1 METLNATNKTTA
13 YKPNMTVEKIA
24 LNKTVY
30 LGNQTSFTIV
40 VRNTGDCDLGNV
52 TVVEKSYTGL
62 VFDSYI
68 NGTGNWK
75 RVGDKF
81 VLDGVLAK
89 NASASFRVIFN
100 TTVSGNFTNVVV
112 ANSNV
117 TENKTTE
124 NKTEVVPIRVNVTK
138 VWNDNNNQ
146 HGMRPENVTIILFAD
161 GKKIDEI
168 VLSDKNNWNHIF
180 VELPMVKDG
189 KVINYTV
196 SEIPI
201 ENYTMNII
209 NKTVDDFTVIIANNT
224 YDFDVVNNESIDDS
238 AQIFNES
245 NAVSNE
251 SAQTELT
258 KNNSVESKSISLSA
272 SKLSTTYASGKYFN
286 VKAIDSKT
294 KKPVPD
300 VKLIL
305 KVYSGKKYKKISV
318 TTDFRGIAKYYASNL
333 GIGSHKVTINVKD
346 SKKFSSK
353 ISYSSIKISR
363 AKLTISAPKI
373 TGYYKESKR
382 YNIAIK
388 NRESKK
394 PMKNIKVIIKVFTGK
409 KYKKY
414 FI

>member
-1 METLNATNKTTA
+1 MIGD
-13 YKPNMTVEKIA
+13 NMLDKKIV
-24 LNKTVY
+24 LV
-30 LGNQTSFTIV
+30 LIFIV
-40 VRNTGDCDLGNV
+40 AML
-52 TVVEKSYTGL
+52 SI
-62 VFDSYI
+62 S
-68 NGTGNWK
+68 
-75 RVGDKF
+75 
-81 VLDGVLAK
+81 AA
-89 NASASFRVIFN
+89 NASEN
-100 TTVSGNFTNVVV
+100 TD
-112 ANSNV
+112 NS
-117 TENKTTE
+117 T
-124 NKTEVVPIRVNVTK
+124 
-138 VWNDNNNQ
+138 
-146 HGMRPENVTIILFAD
+146 
-161 GKKIDEI
+161 
-168 VLSDKNNWNHIF
+168 
-180 VELPMVKDG
+180 
-189 KVINYTV
+189 
-196 SEIPI
+196 
-201 ENYTMNII
+201 
-209 NKTVDDFTVIIANNT
+209 
-224 YDFDVVNNESIDDS
+224 DVVNNESIDDS

-272 SKLSTTYASGKYFN
+272 SKLSTTYESGKYFN

-294 KKPVPD
+294 KKPVPN

-353 ISYSSIKISR
+353 ISSSSIKISR

-414 FI
+414 FLKTDKKGIVSFNMKSLPKGKHNVVINIKSTSKVQSAVKKTYIKTIARSNVIKLKVNNHVLNVKLEDNSAAKALMNKLKLGDVTVHAEDYGGFEKVGNLGFSLPRSDKFITTSAGDIVLYEGDEISIFYNSNSWSYTKLGKVDNIKDLKKILGTGDVKLVLSLK